1 MTKNLFL
8 NVHYTTFAKT
18 NHKITTKK
26 PQRMFGSKKINK
38 TISDLDSYLDSL
50 DECILVYK
58 DGIKNY
64 LEGNSAEFTDNLKSI
79 TSLRDNAI
87 EMRRTIENDLVTHA
101 LIADQRVEIMQLL
114 ERMDKINNMLYKNL
128 CQYEIEIPFFPA
140 EMNVDFL
147 KLVEIAG
154 LSLEGIIQATRDYFK
169 SPRFV
174 SERIH
179 RIYFFEKEVSK
190 LAQAMK
196 RHVFH
201 DMENFKLSQKFH
213 LRYFT
218 LHVEELAEEA
228 VKVADHLAIMVI
240 KQNR

>member
-1 MTKNLFL
+1 
-8 NVHYTTFAKT
+8 
-18 NHKITTKK
+18 
-26 PQRMFGSKKINK
+26 MFGSKKINK
-38 TISDLDSYLDSL
+38 TISDLETYLDSL

-64 LEGNSAEFTDNLKSI
+64 LEGNSAEFNDNLKSI
-79 TSLRDNAI
+79 TSLRDNSI
-87 EMRRTIENDLVTHA
+87 EMRRTIENDLVSHA

-114 ERMDKINNMLYKNL
+114 ERMDKINNLLYKNL

-140 EMNVDFL
+140 DMNVDFL